1 MLLNCLP
8 AAELL
13 GYHEAVDDEV
23 EDADDKEDLRDL
35 DDNGH
40 EARSVGPEED
50 AGIEPVLC
58 DDAAPDELGGDL
70 GDGQVFR
77 LRVVDGELD
86 DEGARP
92 VVDPVHLLQILL

>member
-1 MLLNCLP
+1 MWTVP
-8 AAELL
+8 
-13 GYHEAVDDEV
+13 DDE
-23 EDADDKEDLRDL
+23 EDLSDL
-35 DDNGH
+35 DDGV
-40 EARSVGPEED
+40 EVETRGVGPEED

-92 VVDPVHLLQILL
+92 VVDPVHLLEGLLCVANIFRVRCDVQPFL

>member
-50 AGIEPVLC
+50 AGIEPVH
-58 DDAAPDELGGDL
+58 GGPIEFYT
-70 GDGQVFR
+70 GN
-77 LRVVDGELD
+77 
-86 DEGARP
+86 
-92 VVDPVHLLQILL
+92 